1 MCFSLLERY
10 QRLST
15 DVNSLDYVQWDQ
27 CPPRTKIGTLGTTY
41 GSSDHLVL
49 LMGRISDFQSRDMK
63 RKKAV
68 EKMNGGWIP
77 PPELGGPPRGAR
89 RGRGRGG
96 PPTRNLGVPMGGP
109 DSGNMS
115 MNNRT
120 SGILFPDS
128 RPSHNIASTR
138 SNPDGA
144 PDMYGMIPPEPSTRL
159 PPAFAEMTGSE
170 GITIPA
176 EGSDLPSDPT
186 LLEAI
191 TLEAELEWNDIY
203 QAFQVFQDSLGQEY
217 KPMSIEYMPVQSTPF
232 GPAIY
237 YRTYP
242 IATLQSLYYTA
253 LIILHR
259 IHPSMPAQVMIAAG
273 VAAPKTEQY
282 AILIARITAGLVPTD
297 PTAKINPSLGASLIE
312 ASIPLFFAGVQYK
325 QKPHRDWL
333 VHKLREIT
341 RLSGWASSS
350 KVLLGCLRAWEKMA
364 AMGRGQP
371 YERPPPEEEADI
383 LMLGMP
389 AHSDTVY
396 YDGVMRDANT
406 EGVVVGG
413 EEDPERNFVLTV
425 KNRVEFAMGLLGDP
439 DEILPIGSLNLG

>member
-1 MCFSLLERY
+1 MCFCPLDRY
-10 QRLST
+10 QKLST
-15 DVNSLDYVQWDQ
+15 DVSSLDYVHWGQ
-27 CPPRTKIGTLGTTY
+27 CPPRAKIGTLGTTY

-49 LMGRISDFQSRDMK
+49 LMGRIADFQSKDMK
-63 RKKAV
+63 RKQAV

-77 PPELGGPPRGAR
+77 PPELGGPPRGMMATR
-89 RGRGRGG
+89 RGGGRG
-96 PPTRNLGVPMGGP
+96 PPPARSWGG
-109 DSGNMS
+109 SSAGNMGV
-115 MNNRT
+115 
-120 SGILFPDS
+120 SGHTPGMMFPDS
-128 RPSHNIASTR
+128 RPSHMIAN
-138 SNPDGA
+138 NPDSA
-144 PDMYGMIPPEPSTRL
+144 PVMYGMVPPEPSIRL
-159 PPAFAEMTGSE
+159 PPAFAGISGSE
-170 GITIPA
+170 STTIPA
-176 EGSDLPSDPT
+176 GGSDFPSDPT

-259 IHPSMPAQVMIAAG
+259 IHPSMPAQVMMAAG
-273 VAAPKTEQY
+273 IAAPKTEQY
-282 AILIARITAGLVPTD
+282 AILIARITASLVPTD

-341 RLSGWASSS
+341 RLTGWASSS

-364 AMGRGQP
+364 ALGRGP
-371 YERPPPEEEADI
+371 PFERPPPEEEADI
-383 LMLGMP
+383 LLPGMP
-389 AHSDTVY
+389 AHTDIVY
-396 YDGVMRDANT
+396 YGDVNT
-406 EGVVVGG
+406 EDVMIGG
-413 EEDPERNFVLTV
+413 EDPEKNFVLALGA

-439 DEILPIGSLNLG
+439 DEILPIAAISLDDVR